1 MKNIDNKKK
10 MPTNYQF
17 KLMKLE
23 NLLRKKENLQIGKK
37 LQVAIVDQRFKKNLK
52 DQKNKMKMIM
62 IRKVY
67 NPKWILLLNENK
79 KIAFKY

>member
-23 NLLRKKENLQIGKK
+23 KLLRKKENLQVGKK
-37 LQVAIVDQRFKKNLK
+37 FLVAIVNL
-52 DQKNKMKMIM
+52 
-62 IRKVY
+62 R
-67 NPKWILLLNENK
+67 
-79 KIAFKY
+79 

>member
-37 LQVAIVDQRFKKNLK
+37 LQVAIVDLRFKKNLK

-79 KIAFKY
+79 KNAFKY

>member
-23 NLLRKKENLQIGKK
+23 KLLRKKQNLQFGKK
-37 LQVAIVDQRFKKNLK
+37 LQVAIVDLRFKKNLK

-79 KIAFKY
+79 KNAFKY

>member
-1 MKNIDNKKK
+1 MKNLDNKKK
-10 MPTNYQF
+10 MPTDYQF
-17 KLMKLE
+17 KLMKLKK
-23 NLLRKKENLQIGKK
+23 LLRKKQNLQFGKK
-37 LQVAIVDQRFKKNLK
+37 LQVAIVDLRFKKNLK

-79 KIAFKY
+79 KNAFKY